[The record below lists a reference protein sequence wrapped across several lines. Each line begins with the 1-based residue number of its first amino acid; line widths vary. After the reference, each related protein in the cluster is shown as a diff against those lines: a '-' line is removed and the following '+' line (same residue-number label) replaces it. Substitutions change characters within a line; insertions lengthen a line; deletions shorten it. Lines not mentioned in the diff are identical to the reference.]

1 MQDVAI
7 IGAGELGGSLAHLLA
22 ERDVVRSIRLIDSV
36 GSVAAGKALDIMQA
50 SPIEQFA
57 TRVEGAGD
65 VSYAAGATIVVIADR
80 YGHDEWQG
88 DEAVL
93 ILKQLSQL
101 AQAAI
106 VLCAGASQRELV
118 ERGVCDQRHSSHRLF
133 GSAPEALAAALRSL
147 IALETNGSAN
157 DVALTVLGIP
167 PQQAVIPWQTVTI
180 AGFAATDVL
189 SEPVRRR
196 IEARLAPLWPPGPH
210 ALATAA
216 ADAVASM
223 ASESRR
229 TFSCFVGPADAR
241 ERRYR
246 AVALPVRLGLDGA
259 TRMELPEL
267 GPRARVALD
276 SALRL

>member
-7 IGAGELGGSLAHLLA
+7 IGAGELGGNLAHLLA
-22 ERDVVRSIRLIDSV
+22 VRDVVRSIRLIDST
-36 GSVAAGKALDIMQA
+36 GSVASGKALDIMQA

-57 TRVEGAGD
+57 TRVAGTSD
-65 VSYAAGATIVVIADR
+65 VSYAASATIVVIADR
-80 YGHDEWQG
+80 YGRDEWQG

-93 ILKQLSQL
+93 LLKQLSQL

-118 ERGVCDQRHSSHRLF
+118 ERGVRDHRHSSRRLF

-147 IALETNGSAN
+147 IALETNGSVN
-157 DVALTVLGIP
+157 DIALTVLGIP
-167 PQQAVIPWQTVTI
+167 PRQTVIPWDTVTI

-189 SEPVRRR
+189 SEPIRRR
-196 IEARLAPLWPPGPH
+196 IEARLEPLWPPGPH

-216 ADAVASM
+216 TEAVASL
-223 ASESRR
+223 ASESHR
-229 TFSCFVGPADAR
+229 TFSCFVGPADAG

-246 AVALPVRLGLDGA
+246 AVALPVRLGLEGA
-259 TRMELPEL
+259 TSLELPEL

-276 SALRL
+276 TAMRL